1 MSANTPHGHPGRSL
15 STDLIPGLF
24 KRWNHELLI
33 LPLNNNNKQTN
44 KMGKREKLIFFK
56 LWLFLL
62 SPLLSVSGIA
72 IFLFFLIKKN
82 DILGD
87 GT

>member
-1 MSANTPHGHPGRSL
+1 
-15 STDLIPGLF
+15 
-24 KRWNHELLI
+24 
-33 LPLNNNNKQTN
+33 
-44 KMGKREKLIFFK
+44 MGKREKLIFFK